1 LILESPYYS
10 IADVAQSRFP
20 IFPVKKLLKY
30 HIPTYQ
36 FITAVTCPITIFHGT
51 EDVIVPFKSGE
62 KLYNSIS
69 NTKVQFIPIEKG
81 SHNNLIEFDSY
92 HKTIEKLLQ

>member
-1 LILESPYYS
+1 MILESPYYS

-20 IFPVKKLLKY
+20 IFPVKQLLKY

-69 NTKVQFIPIEKG
+69 KTKVRFIPIEKG
-81 SHNNLIEFDSY
+81 SHNNLIDFDMY
-92 HKTIEKLLQ
+92 HETIQIILP